1 MKMHGGIIPYVL
13 NQYYMHVSGRLHTLA
28 TFPMVP
34 IGQETLDAALKKK
47 SLATSRNQ
55 NLIPPLPKQ
64 EPSHYN
70 D

>member
-1 MKMHGGIIPYVL
+1 MGYGIIPYII
-13 NQYYMHVSGRLHTLA
+13 NQYYKWVSCQLHTLA
-28 TFPMVP
+28 TFPVLP

-64 EPSHYN
+64 EPNHYN